1 MNNDKRREIRNYLL
15 ELLWHDKEIQDKIV
29 DLVRSDM
36 GQTGGISQE
45 ELNDLRNELEWAQE
59 ENQELNNKINELN
72 TELKKAQQKNEEYV
86 EIIQNLK
93 DDIQGVSDDLKNL
106 EQINKELR
114 KDRDEWKKQFEEAVD
129 KAETLSE
136 EKDKL
141 KKDLTYYKENFSPL
155 TENYRLFNQLDDSV
169 SASFGSIINN
179 SSPTAFLLSGT
190 DYETI
195 RLYFEKVSME
205 WKKYDDSTLEALNS
219 IFDFFFEQFRLNN
232 PEFRRIGAEEG
243 QDFSLDMHTRTSDS
257 KPVGKIRRVIID
269 GYENGNK
276 KIKSLVEIG

>member
-1 MNNDKRREIRNYLL
+1 MNNEKRRELRDYLL

-36 GQTGGISQE
+36 GQAGGISRE
-45 ELNDLRNELEWAQE
+45 ELNNLQNEFEWAQDE
-59 ENQELNNKINELN
+59 KQELNNKINELN
-72 TELKKAQQKNEEYV
+72 AELEKAQQKNEEYV
-86 EIIQNLK
+86 EIIQNLE
-93 DDIQGVSDDLKNL
+93 DDIQGFLTELEEFKN
-106 EQINKELR
+106 INKKFC
-114 KDRDEWKKQFEEAVD
+114 KDRDKWKELSEKAVD
-129 KAETLSE
+129 KAETLRE

-141 KKDLTYYKENFSPL
+141 KKDLTYYKENFSSL
-155 TENYRLFNQLDDSV
+155 VDNYRLFNQLNDNI
-169 SASFGSIINN
+169 SASFGSIVNN
-179 SSPTAFLLSGT
+179 SSPMAFLLSGA

-205 WKKYDDSTLEALNS
+205 WKKYNNSTLTALNS